1 MHRPRLT
8 LHVRGAGEP
17 ALLAGAVRTAIRE
30 AAPEVAAFNAVAL
43 SAYLDRSTA
52 QQRLVSRLLL
62 VFGAIAL
69 TVAAVG
75 VYGLTAFTVARRSKE
90 LGVRIALGARPAAIV
105 RMLLSQSTA
114 LVAAGLAIGL
124 GAAALLTRFVETM
137 LFRVEP
143 LDPVSFAAGGL
154 LLALTMLAATF
165 IPARRATRT
174 DPLSVLRTD

>member
-1 MHRPRLT
+1 
-8 LHVRGAGEP
+8 
-17 ALLAGAVRTAIRE
+17 
-30 AAPEVAAFNAVAL
+30 
-43 SAYLDRSTA
+43 
-52 QQRLVSRLLL
+52 
-62 VFGAIAL
+62 
-69 TVAAVG
+69 
-75 VYGLTAFTVARRSKE
+75 VYGLTAFTVAHRSKE

-143 LDPVSFAAGGL
+143 LDPGSFAAGGL